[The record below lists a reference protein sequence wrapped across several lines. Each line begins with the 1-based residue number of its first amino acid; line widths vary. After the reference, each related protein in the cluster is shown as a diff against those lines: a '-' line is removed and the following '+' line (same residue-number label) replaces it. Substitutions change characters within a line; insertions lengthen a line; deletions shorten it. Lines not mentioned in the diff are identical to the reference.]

1 MREENREQKGRK
13 KAQKEVTGRE
23 MMDRREEKMEKD
35 ERPQRSRRAAPA
47 LGGGSAGAVLRE
59 LSGRFQASGLW
70 LPAPATTEDNV
81 RQACL
86 VMCLLLALFVCFPL
100 LLFFFSWQWTHLG

>member
-1 MREENREQKGRK
+1 
-13 KAQKEVTGRE
+13 
-23 MMDRREEKMEKD
+23 MDRREEKMEKD
-35 ERPQRSRRAAPA
+35 ERPQRRRAAPA

-70 LPAPATTEDNV
+70 LPALATTEDNV
-81 RQACL
+81 RRACL

-100 LLFFFSWQWTHLG
+100 LLLFFSWQWTHLG